1 MNTND
6 DLYLKNC
13 FTEVEEGK
21 INSKFNKTTMKCFDS
36 EDNKFSMDCE
46 GNLEVNSII
55 SRETSPTTGLTIDQ
69 IYPVGS
75 IYISTIETS
84 PSNLFG
90 GTWEQIKSRFLL
102 ASGENETNTT
112 NYWGVFNAGD
122 CNFPIGEMGGEP
134 LHTLSN
140 NEMPPHSHE
149 IEGELKYSP
158 SSSWWIGGS
167 GGTTIEV
174 DNVKTS
180 QEGNGMGHNN
190 MPPYLVVNMW
200 KRIA

>member
-21 INSKFNKTTMKCFDS
+21 INSKFNKTTMKCFGCGAPRS
-36 EDNKFSMDCE
+36 TMDCE
-46 GNLEVNSII
+46 GNLVVNSII

-112 NYWGVFNAGD
+112 NYWGD
-122 CNFPIGEMGGEP
+122 RK
-134 LHTLSN
+134 S
-140 NEMPPHSHE
+140 
-149 IEGELKYSP
+149 
-158 SSSWWIGGS
+158 
-167 GGTTIEV
+167 
-174 DNVKTS
+174 
-180 QEGNGMGHNN
+180 
-190 MPPYLVVNMW
+190 VV
-200 KRIA
+200 